1 MHSAVESL
9 HQLAAALGFASL
21 GLLWL
26 AVIWGLFLRNG
37 WALTRIRHSTMYTT
51 HMLVALFGLCLG
63 VVHAAVQL
71 FIPATKLE
79 VIQVLVPFRYP
90 YDPIGIG
97 VGVLGLEIMI
107 ASALSVTI
115 QRRLG
120 FSRWR
125 GLHALTYVA
134 FMLVVAH
141 ILISGTD
148 VESPLVWGGVLAAW
162 LFTVVLWFTTTPWVR
177 GLHKGAA
184 ERATVRQRGQ
194 EITVNVNAQK
204 CVRFGFCEHEAPD
217 VFTLRSDG
225 RLAYR
230 VSVSSEEATSVIRAA
245 EVCPARAI
253 MLSRIAMTV
262 MTPQASDAPE
272 PPYPVGVPAGPG
284 PGPGPEING
293 NVTRLN
299 RNAQRRGGMR

>member
-1 MHSAVESL
+1 
-9 HQLAAALGFASL
+9 
-21 GLLWL
+21 
-26 AVIWGLFLRNG
+26 
-37 WALTRIRHSTMYTT
+37 MYSI

-63 VVHAAVQL
+63 VVHAGTQL
-71 FIPATKLE
+71 ALPGTYLQ
-79 VIQVLVPFRYP
+79 VIHEFVPFTYP

-97 VGVLGLEIMI
+97 VGVLGLEVMV
-107 ASALSVTI
+107 ASALSVMI

-120 FSRWR
+120 YSRWR
-125 GLHALTYVA
+125 GMHALTYVA

-141 ILISGTD
+141 VLISGTD
-148 VESPLVWGGVLAAW
+148 VESPLVWGGVLAGW
-162 LFTVVLWFTTTPWVR
+162 LFTVVLWFATTPWVR
-177 GLHKGAA
+177 GLHQGAA

-217 VFTLRSDG
+217 VFSLRSDG

-230 VSVSSEEATSVIRAA
+230 VSVSADEATSVIRAA

-262 MTPQASDAPE
+262 MTPQSSDPPE
-272 PPYPVGVPAGPG
+272 PQWPVGVPAGA
-284 PGPGPEING
+284 GPEING
-293 NVTRLN
+293 NVTGLR
-299 RNAQRRGGMR
+299 RNMQRRGGVR